1 MQCSLNPYAD
11 YAYDGLFLNPLE
23 VVFVKVKRF
32 QREANWGSARLA
44 DAYSGWMDQEVR
56 LIACF
61 TAGLS
66 TVVSIHMPPAL
77 LLVQAAI
84 TWCMHSGCQD
94 VKVFIQVGE
103 YESCHCRRSQEQ

>member
-1 MQCSLNPYAD
+1 MHCSLNPYAD
-11 YAYDGLFLNPLE
+11 FAYDGLFLNPLE

-61 TAGLS
+61 IAGFLD
-66 TVVSIHMPPAL
+66 IL
-77 LLVQAAI
+77 CG
-84 TWCMHSGCQD
+84 CMCQLNCC
-94 VKVFIQVGE
+94 V
-103 YESCHCRRSQEQ
+103 C

>member
-11 YAYDGLFLNPLE
+11 FAYDGLFLNPME

-56 LIACF
+56 STACF
-61 TAGLS
+61 IDIFLEPSVRVHVPSAMLHTQVA
-66 TVVSIHMPPAL
+66 TFR
-77 LLVQAAI
+77 
-84 TWCMHSGCQD
+84 CMHLG
-94 VKVFIQVGE
+94 
-103 YESCHCRRSQEQ
+103 

>member
-61 TAGLS
+61 TAGFS
-66 TVVSIHMPPAL
+66 TAVSIHMPPAL

-84 TWCMHSGCQD
+84 IWCMHSECQD
-94 VKVFIQVGE
+94 VKVFIQVGK
-103 YESCHCRRSQEQ
+103 YESCHRRRYLEQ

>member
-56 LIACF
+56 PIACF
-61 TAGLS
+61 IADFLTCDHTYA
-66 TVVSIHMPPAL
+66 ICI
-77 LLVQAAI
+77 AARASSHI
-84 TWCMHSGCQD
+84 LEHA
-94 VKVFIQVGE
+94 
-103 YESCHCRRSQEQ
+103 